1 MMEKI
6 PVIIDTDP
14 GSDDIF
20 AIFLA
25 NSSSRLDIR
34 GLSVVA
40 GNMKAELTFENGLA
54 IKEFAGM
61 NTKVAFGAEGP
72 MCIEQRVG
80 SFLHGDRGLG
90 KFDIPKPTGSAL
102 KQPSWDFIHDE
113 AVRCRGNLVIIALGP
128 LTNLAAAIIKYP
140 DMESLIKEIV
150 MMGGSADYGNRSA
163 YAEFNIWADP
173 HSARIVFDS
182 GIPVRM
188 LGLNVTNRSAIPFNR
203 MGELYRIKSRISR
216 AVEDVFYYYEEY
228 FRKMNIP
235 GIVIHDAVAVAAT
248 IDPSM
253 FCWMKA
259 SVKVET
265 QGTLEDGRTLV
276 YHGDEDRVL
285 VGMDIDMDR
294 YVNLCM
300 DMMEY
305 YRKEEEISV

>member
-14 GSDDIF
+14 GSYDIF

-54 IKEFAGM
+54 INEFAGI

-72 MCIEQRVG
+72 MCIDQRVG

-90 KFDIPKPTGSAL
+90 KFDIPRPSGSAL
-102 KQPSWDFIHDE
+102 KQPSWNFIHDE
-113 AVRCRGNLVIIALGP
+113 AVRCRGELVIIALGP
-128 LTNLAAAIIKYP
+128 LTNLAAAILKYP
-140 DMESLIKEIV
+140 DMGTLIKEIV
-150 MMGGSADYGNRSA
+150 LMGGSAGYGNRSA

-173 HSARIVFDS
+173 HSAGIVFDS

-188 LGLNVTNRSAIPFNR
+188 LGLNVTNRSAIPFDR
-203 MGELYRIKSRISR
+203 MGELYKIESRISR
-216 AVEDVFYYYEEY
+216 AIEEVFYFYEEY

-235 GIVIHDAVAVAAT
+235 GIVIHDAVAVAAV

-253 FCWMKA
+253 FTWMKA
-259 SVKVET
+259 SVQVET

-285 VGMDIDMDR
+285 IGMDIDMDR
-294 YVNLCM
+294 YVALCT

-305 YRKEEEISV
+305 YQKEEKIRV